1 MAERAL
7 QFMKTLP
14 LRIALTRIGEPSLA
28 QYIAARTPLTR
39 PTDVADF
46 WRDVVAADKSFEAD
60 KEHLTVIMLDRKHFP
75 LGFNIASVGSVSE
88 TIAHPREI
96 LRPCVLAAA
105 SGFVLAHNHPSGDP
119 SPSEADRWFT
129 RRVADAGDLLQIRLL
144 DHVVIGDTATHPP
157 GYASF
162 KELGLL

>member
-39 PTDVADF
+39 PADVADF
-46 WRDVVAADKSFEAD
+46 WRDVVAADESFEGD
-60 KEHLTVIMLDRKHFP
+60 KEHLVVVMVDRKHFP
-75 LGFNIASVGSVSE
+75 LGFNVASVGSVSE
-88 TIAHPREI
+88 TVAHPREI

-119 SPSEADRWFT
+119 MPSEADRRFT
-129 RRVADAGDLLQIRLL
+129 RRIVEAGELLQIRLL
-144 DHVVIGDTATHPP
+144 DHVVIGDVAIHPP
-157 GYASF
+157 GYVSF
-162 KELGLL
+162 KEQGLL